1 MRIFLASIFLSVSM
15 VANAET
21 VDFEDL
27 AAYAVNNYF
36 SSVPSNDYEF
46 SDGIG
51 AVLVNG
57 PIADKSIAFC
67 TEYNSQC
74 PGNYLTMT
82 NQSGK
87 LFDLHSI
94 DVEFYSSNLSG
105 AGFDTIE
112 VTGFLGAG
120 GSVITTFTFETGLSV
135 PETLTFGNE
144 WLGLTSIELS
154 AGPTFSSL
162 ALDNFVVT
170 TVPIPAAVWLFG
182 SALAG
187 LGWLRRK
194 QTI

>member
-1 MRIFLASIFLSVSM
+1 MRAFLATILFSVSM

-27 AAYAVNNYF
+27 AAYAVNNFF
-36 SSVPSNDYEF
+36 SSVTSNDYEF

-51 AVLVNG
+51 QVLVNG

-67 TEYNSQC
+67 TEYDSQC
-74 PGNYLTMT
+74 PGNVLTMA

-105 AGFDTIE
+105 VGFDAIE

-120 GSVITTFTFETGLSV
+120 GSVITTFSFETGLSV

-144 WLGLTSIELS
+144 WMGLTSIELS
-154 AGPTFSSL
+154 AGPTFNSL
-162 ALDNFVVT
+162 AVDNFVVT
-170 TVPIPAAVWLFG
+170 TVPIPAAFWLFG
-182 SALAG
+182 SG
-187 LGWLRRK
+187 LGFLGWFRRR
-194 QTI
+194 QTA